1 MRKERW
7 TVKKQRVNPNRRPAT
22 VADVQRAKRDAQDE
36 AIKMTWSIFFTV
48 MRDKEGYGVKR
59 LQRLWGEVNELS
71 DSIAKGYVN
80 VTDLRKALMEEA
92 GINLV

>member
-1 MRKERW
+1 M
-7 TVKKQRVNPNRRPAT
+7 KKQRVNPNRRPAT
-22 VADVQRAKRDAQDE
+22 VADVQRAKRGAQDE

>member
-1 MRKERW
+1 
-7 TVKKQRVNPNRRPAT
+7 

>member
-1 MRKERW
+1 M
-7 TVKKQRVNPNRRPAT
+7 KKQRVNPNRRPAT

>member
-1 MRKERW
+1 M
-7 TVKKQRVNPNRRPAT
+7 KKQRVNPNRRPAT

-71 DSIAKGYVN
+71 DSIANGYVS
-80 VTDLRKALMEEA
+80 VTDLRKVLMEEA

>member
-1 MRKERW
+1 M
-7 TVKKQRVNPNRRPAT
+7 KKQRVNPNRRPAT

-36 AIKMTWSIFFTV
+36 VIKMTWSIFFTV

-71 DSIAKGYVN
+71 DSIANGYVS

>member
-1 MRKERW
+1 M
-7 TVKKQRVNPNRRPAT
+7 KKQRVNPNRRTAT
-22 VADVQRAKRDAQDE
+22 VADVQRAKRDTQDE

-48 MRDKEGYGVKR
+48 MRDKEGYGIKR
-59 LQRLWGEVNELS
+59 LQRLWNEVNELS
-71 DSIAKGYVN
+71 DSIANGYVS

>member
-1 MRKERW
+1 M
-7 TVKKQRVNPNRRPAT
+7 KKQRVNPNRRPAT

-48 MRDKEGYGVKR
+48 MRDKEGYGIKR
-59 LQRLWGEVNELS
+59 LQRLWNEVNELS
-71 DSIAKGYVN
+71 DSIANGYVS

>member
-1 MRKERW
+1 M
-7 TVKKQRVNPNRRPAT
+7 KKQRVNPNRRPAT

-80 VTDLRKALMEEA
+80 VTDLRKALVEEA

>member
-1 MRKERW
+1 
-7 TVKKQRVNPNRRPAT
+7 

-71 DSIAKGYVN
+71 DSIANGYVS
-80 VTDLRKALMEEA
+80 VTDLRKVLMEEA